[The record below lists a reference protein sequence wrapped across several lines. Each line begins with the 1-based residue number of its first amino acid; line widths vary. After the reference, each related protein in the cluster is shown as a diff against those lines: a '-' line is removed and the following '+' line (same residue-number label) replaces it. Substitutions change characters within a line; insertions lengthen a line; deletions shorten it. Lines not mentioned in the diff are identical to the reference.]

1 MASEPSAAYDD
12 TLAGGRSP
20 MSATSGSGGPVPG
33 AGPVERRS
41 SRQPTR
47 DVPPAAYVSEWA
59 TIYHAD
65 ARDVL
70 PTFETESFDLV
81 VTDPPYGKE
90 FVSNQRVERFA
101 PIALD
106 GTDDREAVREVLV
119 ECVRLVGQNRHL
131 YVFGPEDVLAGLK
144 VTKPVALVWDK
155 TMMSGGDVS
164 ARWGCSHEPISFAVS
179 KHRHG
184 GQAGSDCIPA
194 RIRKGSVLRY
204 GRRTGRTVRHP
215 TEKPVDLLAELIES
229 SSRVDDVVL
238 DPFAGVGSTGVAAIV
253 RGRRA
258 VLIEVHEPYVELAIE
273 RVKAA
278 ERIAEEV
285 VAA

>member
-1 MASEPSAAYDD
+1 MPESADAAYE
-12 TLAGGRSP
+12 SP
-20 MSATSGSGGPVPG
+20 
-33 AGPVERRS
+33 
-41 SRQPTR
+41 
-47 DVPPAAYVSEWA
+47 WA

-70 PTFETESFDLV
+70 PSFETESFDLL
-81 VTDPPYGKE
+81 VTDPPYGQE
-90 FVSNQRVERFA
+90 FVSNQRVERFEA
-101 PIALD
+101 ITLD
-106 GTDDREAVREVLV
+106 GAGDRDAVKDVLR
-119 ECVRLVGQNRHL
+119 ECVRLIGQNRHL
-131 YVFGPEDVLAGLK
+131 YVFGPDDVLAGLK
-144 VTKPVALVWDK
+144 VSKPVQLVWDK

-164 ARWGCSHEPISFAVS
+164 APWGKSHEPINFALC
-179 KHRHG
+179 KHRHA
-184 GQAGSDCIPA
+184 GQAGCDSIPA

-229 SSRVDDVVL
+229 SSRVGDVVL
-238 DPFAGVGSTGVAAIV
+238 DPFAGIGSTGVAAIV

-258 VLIEVHEPYVELAIE
+258 VLIEVNEQYVELAIQ
-273 RVKAA
+273 RVREA